1 MRLTSPLSEIKGV
14 GPRTFAAFEAAGF
27 CTAED
32 MIRLLPRRYDD
43 YSEVVNIAD
52 LQPGNVAVRAI
63 VESVHTKRVRRNMA
77 VTTAVLTDTSGKVK
91 AVWFNQPYRETQLRT
106 GKTFLFSGNFGM
118 KFNSYQITSPSVEVV
133 EGEAETASSS
143 NVLVPVYRQIKN
155 ITPKLVRQTLEH
167 LKPLIEFIP
176 ETLPKQIATHEG
188 LISHAKALQAL
199 HFPSTPD
206 DIAHGRERLAFEE
219 LFEMLLA
226 AEMNKRENMKLE
238 GWHIPFDQPTVK
250 AFVDSLPFPLTNAQR
265 RAAWQILQDF
275 EKAIPM
281 NRLLQGDVGS
291 GKTVV
296 AGLVARQAAQ
306 AGLQTAIM
314 APTEI
319 LASQHAKTLADL
331 LEPHGVSVALL
342 TGSVK
347 GAARQELLKAL
358 EGGAIDIV
366 IGTHALIQES
376 VHFHKL
382 GLVVIDEQHR
392 FGVKQ
397 RQVLME
403 KSQHMPHLL
412 SMTATPIPRSLAL
425 TLYGELDVS
434 ILDELPAG
442 RQPISTKIWSPA
454 STPSMY
460 ALVDKEIA
468 SGRQVYVIC
477 PLIDDSATS
486 DKKSVEAEYRRLRN
500 SAFGARRIGLLHG
513 KMKPQEKD
521 EVMQQFSSGA
531 LDILVS
537 TTVVEVGV
545 NVPNATVM
553 IIENADQFGLSQ
565 LHQLRGRVG
574 RGEHKSYCHLVL
586 STHDKPSQR
595 LREIE
600 KSQDGFHLAEV
611 DLELRGPG
619 EVYGRAQHGALNL
632 QIATLADTKLIAR
645 AKHAAIRLIDSRE
658 DISDYKHLNGAV
670 ARYQRLTTLN

>member
-1 MRLTSPLSEIKGV
+1 
-14 GPRTFAAFEAAGF
+14 
-27 CTAED
+27 
-32 MIRLLPRRYDD
+32 
-43 YSEVVNIAD
+43 
-52 LQPGNVAVRAI
+52 
-63 VESVHTKRVRRNMA
+63 
-77 VTTAVLTDTSGKVK
+77 
-91 AVWFNQPYRETQLRT
+91 
-106 GKTFLFSGNFGM
+106 
-118 KFNSYQITSPSVEVV
+118 
-133 EGEAETASSS
+133 
-143 NVLVPVYRQIKN
+143 
-155 ITPKLVRQTLEH
+155 
-167 LKPLIEFIP
+167 
-176 ETLPKQIATHEG
+176 
-188 LISHAKALQAL
+188 
-199 HFPSTPD
+199 
-206 DIAHGRERLAFEE
+206 
-219 LFEMLLA
+219 
-226 AEMNKRENMKLE
+226 
-238 GWHIPFDQPTVK
+238 
-250 AFVDSLPFPLTNAQR
+250 
-265 RAAWQILQDF
+265 
-275 EKAIPM
+275 M

-347 GAARQELLKAL
+347 GTARKELLKAL
-358 EGGAIDIV
+358 EDGQIDIV

-460 ALVDKEIA
+460 ALVDREIA

-477 PLIDDSATS
+477 PLIDDSAAS

-645 AKHAAIRLIDSRE
+645 AKHAAVQLIDSGE
-658 DISDYKHLNGAV
+658 DISDYKHLTGAV